1 MTTRLWKGGGA
12 ALAVLFAACAVESP
26 ARAATEA
33 RAVIDNYADI
43 AQAGY

>member
-12 ALAVLFAACAVESP
+12 ALAVLFAACAVEPP
-26 ARAATEA
+26 ARAATKA